1 MYTLNDLL
9 ENIDFEFCDEDFF
22 IAILKAFIIVMKNKN
37 VDFINKNDNS
47 ILIAYE
53 KNKKKI
59 LNFLIPFCKN
69 INKKNN
75 NGETLLNLASKNN
88 DIDLV
93 SLLINNKCDLDLI
106 NNK

>member
-59 LNFLIPFCKN
+59 
-69 INKKNN
+69 KKY
-75 NGETLLNLASKNN
+75 
-88 DIDLV
+88 
-93 SLLINNKCDLDLI
+93 
-106 NNK
+106 